1 MKPTGNVFRIVLLTA
16 VVWGIASTHTGTMG
30 PINTYA
36 EAVRLACA
44 GEISEA
50 LRTFWIAAGMFSCF
64 NDLLTTVGL
73 FSVVVHCVSVF
84 ILVWKAFLSKS

>member
-1 MKPTGNVFRIVLLTA
+1 
-16 VVWGIASTHTGTMG
+16 MG

-50 LRTFWIAAGMFSCF
+50 LRTFWTAAEMLSCL
-64 NDLLTTVGL
+64 NDLITVIGL
-73 FSVVVHCVSVF
+73 LSVVVHYA
-84 ILVWKAFLSKS
+84 LVLTLIYRAFLYTPGHRDKQQ

>member
-1 MKPTGNVFRIVLLTA
+1 MTPTRRMFRVVIVTA
-16 VVWGIASTHTGTMG
+16 VLWAVASTHTGTMG
-30 PINTYA
+30 PVTTYR
-36 EAVRLACA
+36 EAISLACA
-44 GEISEA
+44 GEFSEA

-84 ILVWKAFLSKS
+84 ILVWRAFLSKS